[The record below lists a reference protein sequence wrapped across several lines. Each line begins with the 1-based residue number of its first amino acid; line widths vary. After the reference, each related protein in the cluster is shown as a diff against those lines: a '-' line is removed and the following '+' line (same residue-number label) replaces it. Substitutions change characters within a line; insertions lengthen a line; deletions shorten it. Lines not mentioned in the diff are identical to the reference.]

1 MTAMP
6 DLVEYRELIR
16 TAMTALT
23 ADADGL
29 GGDSVLTTVTT
40 AAVTLIRGAEWAD
53 VMLIDDSDFR
63 CVAATADFITE
74 LDAVQMRHQQGPCVE
89 AAIEDAVVRGPNLST
104 EDRWPHFTRAAIRAG
119 VHSVLTFQLS
129 APQHSAA
136 ALNLYGRAAGTFNAE
151 DEAIGATLAAY
162 ATTVLLAERTRSE
175 LKSRLT
181 DCETIGHATGILM
194 ERLHVDAAEA
204 RGILNQRAR
213 DAGAPSLRSIADS
226 IVATV

>member
-1 MTAMP
+1 MP
-6 DLVEYRELIR
+6 DLAEYRQLIR
-16 TAMTALT
+16 AAMTLLA
-23 ADADGL
+23 ADTKGL
-29 GGDSVLTTVTT
+29 DIENILTTVTT

-53 VMLIDDSDFR
+53 VMLIDGGDFR
-63 CVAATADFITE
+63 CVAPTADFVTD
-74 LDAVQMRHQQGPCVE
+74 LDAVQMRHKQGPCVE
-89 AAIEDAVVRGPNLST
+89 AAIDDAVVRGPNLTT
-104 EDRWPHFTRAAIRAG
+104 EDRWPHFTQAAIRAG

-136 ALNLYGRAAGTFNAE
+136 ALNLYGRAAGTFNVE

-162 ATTVLLAERTRSE
+162 ATTVLLAESTRSE

-194 ERLHVDAAEA
+194 ERLHVDAAQA
-204 RGILNQRAR
+204 RDILNQRAQ